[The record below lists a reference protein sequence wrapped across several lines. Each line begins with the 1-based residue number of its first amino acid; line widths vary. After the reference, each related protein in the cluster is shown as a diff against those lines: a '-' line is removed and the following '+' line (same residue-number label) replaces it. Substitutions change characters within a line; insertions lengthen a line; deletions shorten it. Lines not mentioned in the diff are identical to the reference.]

1 MTAIIVAALLNSE
14 ASISDLH
21 CAQGEA
27 RVRNSRGSISS
38 RSLGHGARCVLITS
52 IAVKNVDVTLL
63 VCLSEWRNDN
73 LRAKPTHT
81 LVTLTA
87 NWIGCLGHAA
97 HRCLLQARVDR
108 SLSHRPMRA
117 LPSVGDN
124 GTLRLKCVSFKRV
137 EFQIESRV

>member
-1 MTAIIVAALLNSE
+1 MFATRKRPPTTTVVYVSVRLRWSSLNRMTAIIVAALLNSE

-27 RVRNSRGSISS
+27 RVTNSRGSISS

-63 VCLSEWRNDN
+63 VCLSEWRNGN

-87 NWIGCLGHAA
+87 NWI
-97 HRCLLQARVDR
+97 
-108 SLSHRPMRA
+108 
-117 LPSVGDN
+117 
-124 GTLRLKCVSFKRV
+124 
-137 EFQIESRV
+137 